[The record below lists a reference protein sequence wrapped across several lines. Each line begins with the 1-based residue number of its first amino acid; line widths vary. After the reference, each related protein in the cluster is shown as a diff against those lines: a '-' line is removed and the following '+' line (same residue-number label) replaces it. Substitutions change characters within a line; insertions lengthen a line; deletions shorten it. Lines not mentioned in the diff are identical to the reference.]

1 MNHSKPMLFIT
12 ISPGIK
18 TADADAQ
25 QMTST
30 GDWQSSMPTNF
41 CTTNA
46 VFKEDVP
53 RYGIFA
59 KYAAAFF
66 RKAISASRSFR
77 ALRNRAFSSDKETFS
92 EGICPLA

>member
-46 VFKEDVP
+46 VFKEGLP

-59 KYAAAFF
+59 KYAAANDMEPSSF
-66 RKAISASRSFR
+66 SR
-77 ALRNRAFSSDKETFS
+77 
-92 EGICPLA
+92 

>member
-30 GDWQSSMPTNF
+30 G
-41 CTTNA
+41 
-46 VFKEDVP
+46 
-53 RYGIFA
+53 RLIFFLSLLNLPI
-59 KYAAAFF
+59 KNYP
-66 RKAISASRSFR
+66 
-77 ALRNRAFSSDKETFS
+77 E
-92 EGICPLA
+92 